1 MNNSAAQTWVFQALD
16 TLFFRESR
24 PMDSIGNAELSS
36 LFPPSARTMIGAIR
50 SVLGESRG
58 VDWQAYRQKKQ
69 EHALAQIM
77 GYGDELGPL
86 QFGGVWLHK
95 NGERLYPAPLNIM
108 RQKKQGEEKD
118 RLFFMTIGDEPVHT
132 DLGRIRLPLLQK
144 GEIGSKPLENIWLPE
159 SEFIKILCGEM
170 PDLARCVSLLP
181 QSVIPANGGHLLVE
195 EARVGIAR
203 DNSQRTAIKG
213 QLYQT
218 RHIRLAKDVS
228 LCMDVTGLSN
238 EHKPD
243 NNYLTRLGGE
253 GRLASI
259 RIEATPDFIKC
270 PKSADHAAGIALYL
284 LTPLVIENP
293 AESWQPLPGFT
304 LAEKDG
310 QTVWQG
316 TLDGIPLTLHTAI
329 TGKAQREGGWDLQ
342 KHQPRPVKSYIP
354 AGSVFYCTGESDLKT
369 IIEKLHGL
377 QIGEE
382 QKLGRGK
389 IAAGLWRQ

>member
-1 MNNSAAQTWVFQALD
+1 MNNKATQTWVFQALD

-36 LFPPSARTMIGAIR
+36 LFPPSTRTMIGAIR

-58 VDWQAYRQKKQ
+58 VDWQAYRQEKDKH
-69 EHALAQIM
+69 ELAQIM
-77 GYGDELGPL
+77 GYGDEFGPL

-118 RLFFMTIGDEPVHT
+118 WLFFMTIGKEPLQT
-132 DLGRIRLPLLQK
+132 DLGRIRLPLLQE
-144 GEIGSKPLENIWLPE
+144 GQIGSKPLENIWLPE
-159 SEFIKILCGEM
+159 SEFAKILCGEV
-170 PDLARCVSLLP
+170 PDLACCVSLSP
-181 QSVIPANGGHLLVE
+181 QSVIPHLLVE

-218 RHIRLAKDVS
+218 RHIRLAEGVS

-259 RIEATPDFIKC
+259 KIESPRGFIKH
-270 PKSADHAAGIALYL
+270 PEAVTDATGVALYL
-284 LTPLVIENP
+284 LTPLLINNLDN
-293 AESWQPLPGFT
+293 WQPLPGFT
-304 LAEKDG
+304 LTTEKDG

-316 TLDGIPLTLHTAI
+316 TLNEVSLTLHTAI

-369 IIEKLHGL
+369 MIEKLHGL

-389 IAAGLWRQ
+389 IAAGLWRK